1 MNTPL
6 RLTTT
11 TVAALLALATGASAL
26 DTELQHGGFVIGDDG
41 SSKPG
46 WLLLNGSFASKGVD
60 QGWVLHDDAVSNLG
74 GTYRYMG
81 FGLTMNTMFAVGQDK
96 SSSYAVTNPSS
107 TTNNSYYGRE
117 NKPGEILQFE
127 TKLDWLFQINGV
139 YGDNGPFM
147 QIIPFIEYVT
157 YPNQGSNPYARV
169 GNDEA
174 DNTNKTK
181 QAWAGLDLWWAT
193 PIPGIELGTSNAW
206 NLAQPGY
213 RGSFGAREFFQAAPI
228 DFQFWQ
234 IANYGNGEYKTY
246 FVDSDSRGLSYGQ
259 VGGKAIVPMPWADWW
274 GYAKVDWTY
283 WLDSDARENLGDLGR
298 DVGDLVLSL
307 GMEYR
312 LQ

>member
-6 RLTTT
+6 RLSA
-11 TVAALLALATGASAL
+11 VAALLAVATGASAL

-41 SSKPG
+41 SSKPS
-46 WLLLNGSFASKGVD
+46 WLLLSGGLASKGID
-60 QGWVLHDDAVSNLG
+60 QGWILHDDAVANLG

-81 FGLTMNTMFAVGQDK
+81 IGVTVNSMFAVGQDK
-96 SSSYAVTNPSS
+96 TSSYPVTNPSS
-107 TTNNSYYGRE
+107 PTNNSYYGRQ
-117 NKPGEILQFE
+117 NKPGEFLQFE

-147 QIIPFIEYVT
+147 QIIPHIDYVT
-157 YPNQGSNPYARV
+157 YPNQSSNPYARS
-169 GNDEA
+169 GNA
-174 DNTNKTK
+174 DAENTNKT
-181 QAWAGLDLWWAT
+181 QQTWVGLDLWWAT
-193 PIPGIELGTSNAW
+193 PIPGIELGTSQDW

-213 RGSFGAREFFQAAPI
+213 RGSLGARQFYQAAPI

-234 IANYGNGEYKTY
+234 IANYGNAEYKAY
-246 FVDSDSRGLSYGQ
+246 FVDSNKRGLSYSQ
-259 VGGKAIVPMPWADWW
+259 VGGKAIVPMPWSDWW
-274 GYAKVDWTY
+274 GYAKADWTY
-283 WLDSDARENLGDLGR
+283 WLDGDARDNLGAMGR